1 MGVLNTFLAGG
12 AEFAH
17 QKNCMG
23 VLPGGGGWSGLELTD
38 TSRELCLQL
47 LSTVKLAMTQM
58 TIIDL
63 FSKYLVYIDELSRK
77 SFDFEIIFVV
87 KIQRR

>member
-1 MGVLNTFLAGG
+1 MTGSFPKG
-12 AEFAH
+12 A
-17 QKNCMG
+17 Q
-23 VLPGGGGWSGLELTD
+23 W
-38 TSRELCLQL
+38 LCLQL

-63 FSKYLVYIDELSRK
+63 FSKYLVYIDELSGK
-77 SFDFEIIFVV
+77 SFNFEIIFIV

>member
-1 MGVLNTFLAGG
+1 MRQRSLPWQRHFEKVLSYL
-12 AEFAH
+12 
-17 QKNCMG
+17 
-23 VLPGGGGWSGLELTD
+23 
-38 TSRELCLQL
+38 RELCLQL
-47 LSTVKLAMTQM
+47 LSTVKFAMTQI

-77 SFDFEIIFVV
+77 SFDFEIIFIV

>member
-1 MGVLNTFLAGG
+1 M
-12 AEFAH
+12 
-17 QKNCMG
+17 
-23 VLPGGGGWSGLELTD
+23 LESYDSTIALR
-38 TSRELCLQL
+38 SNENQAL

-63 FSKYLVYIDELSRK
+63 FPKYLVYIDELSGK
-77 SFDFEIIFVV
+77 SFDFEIIFIV

>member
-1 MGVLNTFLAGG
+1 MATSFEKVL
-12 AEFAH
+12 
-17 QKNCMG
+17 
-23 VLPGGGGWSGLELTD
+23 SGTGFC
-38 TSRELCLQL
+38 SI
-47 LSTVKLAMTQM
+47 STVKLAMTQM

-77 SFDFEIIFVV
+77 SFDFEIIFIV